1 MVEATT
7 PNGGMRAQLT
17 LSLLSRLLLILLMLS
32 AAFSTNT
39 KWRSMKETQQE
50 NLQEGGNK
58 SHLAQWLSG
67 LQAGK
72 KN

>member
-7 PNGGMRAQLT
+7 SNGGMRAQLT
-17 LSLLSRLLLILLMLS
+17 LSLLSRLLLILLMLL
-32 AAFSTNT
+32 
-39 KWRSMKETQQE
+39 KETKQE
-50 NLQEGGNK
+50 NVQGGGNK

-72 KN
+72 KK